1 MMTARK
7 RYDDRIWECDNRIWD
22 YDDHAWEYNDH
33 SNQTKG
39 CVF

>member
-1 MMTARK
+1 MMTACK